1 MADNVEA
8 ENKPAGQVSTTESK
22 SSSEK
27 LETSESKTNGTDT
40 QQAKN
45 SAPKES
51 EKVESVNLDKPDTKK
66 SKQYSKKSNKG
77 SKKNVKSE
85 CDKSD
90 TSTSEQE
97 TNSPMQSKDS
107 TVPNTRQDTAREGNA
122 SNNSPDHAEESDED
136 DEGIG
141 LGDCADMD
149 SDSRNKMF
157 EKGLNF
163 EKNGK
168 RNRALK
174 CYLAC
179 LTGLKPDTRFPL
191 LPQCLRNIADIFYHK
206 EEYDKAVHFIQA
218 EKVYYES
225 ALIDTTD
232 IQHKLEE
239 AQLKGGTL
247 QPNMTTD
254 TVRASEY
261 EHLARL
267 CLDRE
272 QPQLALEYA
281 GKATKLRQ
289 QVLGDKDP
297 VTVESLDFF
306 ATVYAKVGAE
316 QYEESLKKFA
326 DKPEEGDDAEGSPQ
340 TEDGEQK
347 EPVSIL
353 RKRKISEKEKK
364 VHFDESQLQSNE
376 QIQHEEKFAKTVL
389 WALLVVCC
397 ILLIILGLYLYC
409 NLVGS
414 NACTKLKSDLHYGY
428 MRLKY
433 WYYQY
438 QAGPNAKF
446 M

>member
-1 MADNVEA
+1 MADNGEA
-8 ENKPAGQVSTTESK
+8 ENKPAGQVSTAETN

-27 LETSESKTNGTDT
+27 PGPSESKTNNTDT
-40 QQAKN
+40 DQVKK
-45 SAPKES
+45 SAQKETK
-51 EKVESVNLDKPDTKK
+51 KVESLNHDKPDAEKLQQSSK
-66 SKQYSKKSNKG
+66 SSGKDSKES
-77 SKKNVKSE
+77 VKSE
-85 CDKSD
+85 CDKSE
-90 TSTSEQE
+90 TSEQE
-97 TNSPMQSKDS
+97 VNSPMQSKDI
-107 TVPNTRQDTAREGNA
+107 TVPNTSQDTASEKNV
-122 SNNSPDHAEESDED
+122 SNNTPDHAEESEED

-141 LGDCADMD
+141 LGDGADMD

-179 LTGLKPDTRFPL
+179 LTGLKQDTRFPL
-191 LPQCLRNIADIFYHK
+191 LPQCLRNIADIFYQK

-239 AQLKGGTL
+239 AQLKGGSL

-306 ATVYAKVGAE
+306 ASVYAKVGAE

-326 DKPEEGDDAEGSPQ
+326 DKPDDIEDAEGSPQ

-353 RKRKISEKEKK
+353 RKRKNSEKEKK

-397 ILLIILGLYLYC
+397 VLLLILGLYLYC